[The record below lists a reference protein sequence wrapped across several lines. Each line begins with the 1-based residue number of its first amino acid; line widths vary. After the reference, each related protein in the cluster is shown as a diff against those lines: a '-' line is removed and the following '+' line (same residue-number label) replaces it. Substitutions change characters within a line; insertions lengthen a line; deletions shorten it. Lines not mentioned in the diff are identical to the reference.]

1 MSPFIHWEN
10 ELPQQEVWQGMTARM
25 IHTGKIT
32 IARFNI
38 KAGTQLPLHH
48 HPHEQISTI
57 LEGEFEMSIVIPS
70 NAPHSGHALSDCVI
84 IDVFQ
89 PSRDDYR
96 VPGNGNR

>member
-1 MSPFIHWEN
+1 
-10 ELPQQEVWQGMTARM
+10 MTARM

-57 LEGEFEMSIVIPS
+57 LEGEFEMNVDGVAQVCGPGMSIVIPS